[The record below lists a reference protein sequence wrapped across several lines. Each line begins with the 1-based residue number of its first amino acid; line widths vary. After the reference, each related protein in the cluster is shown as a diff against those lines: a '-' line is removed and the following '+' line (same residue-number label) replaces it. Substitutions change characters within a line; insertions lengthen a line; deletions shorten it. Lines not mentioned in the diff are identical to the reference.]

1 MSQHIQIRRL
11 CNCMWFQTRL
21 KEVQICTI
29 NTPTTPV
36 FLVEHLVMHLYIL
49 HSVALQN
56 GKTLLYSFKSSLY
69 GLLPSEHLECWRWFV
84 LACRILCEH
93 SLSNDDVGW
102 HTILLQFYKK
112 AQHLYGK
119 SAITPNIHMRG
130 HLKEVI
136 LDFVPVYECW
146 LFERYNGILGS
157 QLNNNRLIEPQLL
170 RRFLRDNFVY
180 GFNLPNEFR
189 DEFKVWFLRYNTV
202 GPCWVDKGYMYTI
215 LDINLTTHWD
225 LNILKVF
232 SL

>member
-1 MSQHIQIRRL
+1 
-11 CNCMWFQTRL
+11 MWFQTRL

-36 FLVEHLVMHLYIL
+36 FLVKHLVMHLYIL

-102 HTILLQFYKK
+102 HTILLQFYK

-119 SAITPNIHMRG
+119 SAITPNINMRG

-170 RRFLRDNFVY
+170 RRF
-180 GFNLPNEFR
+180 
-189 DEFKVWFLRYNTV
+189 
-202 GPCWVDKGYMYTI
+202 
-215 LDINLTTHWD
+215 INLTTHWD